1 METSKDISDK
11 NARKSCNF
19 EWHGK
24 AIGLLDLDA
33 FFASVEQ
40 LDHPEWRGKPVIVGG
55 SPHKRG
61 VVSTASYEARKFG
74 VHSAMPSATAVR
86 LCPQAI
92 WTPGRY
98 DRYSEMSA
106 LVMGFLK
113 DETPLVE
120 QVSIDE
126 AFFDIT
132 PGRFSKENPLEI
144 CKRIQKKVAAL
155 GVTCSIGLGT
165 NKTIAKIASEQEKP
179 RGLTAVFPGTEGR
192 FLAPLPI
199 EAMSGIGPAMAKN
212 APSTRNQNAWR
223 AFKSRCNV
231 PHFPCRQYCFKD
243 DFARTRKR
251 SL

>member
-1 METSKDISDK
+1 METPRTYQIKTHV
-11 NARKSCNF
+11 KSCDF

-61 VVSTASYEARKFG
+61 VVSTASYEARKFWRSFC
-74 VHSAMPSATAVR
+74 HAFSYCSKA
-86 LCPQAI
+86 LPQAI

-120 QVSIDE
+120 QS
-126 AFFDIT
+126 F
-132 PGRFSKENPLEI
+132 
-144 CKRIQKKVAAL
+144 
-155 GVTCSIGLGT
+155 
-165 NKTIAKIASEQEKP
+165 
-179 RGLTAVFPGTEGR
+179 
-192 FLAPLPI
+192 
-199 EAMSGIGPAMAKN
+199 
-212 APSTRNQNAWR
+212 
-223 AFKSRCNV
+223 
-231 PHFPCRQYCFKD
+231 Y
-243 DFARTRKR
+243 
-251 SL
+251 